1 MIFSPLDFIIQEIVK
16 SKVNSELYFDLKT
29 GKVKEKI
36 QATSAQNT
44 VFNIA

>member
-1 MIFSPLDFIIQEIVK
+1 M

-36 QATSAQNT
+36 QATSAQKFF
-44 VFNIA
+44 FNVALTNLKSP

>member
-1 MIFSPLDFIIQEIVK
+1 M

-36 QATSAQNT
+36 QATSAQKIFLKKVALT
-44 VFNIA
+44 I